1 MSIFID
7 SCVFFGVNSKND
19 AHHAEAVRLLKF
31 ALSGRGGT
39 VYTSDYVF
47 DETVTLARVR
57 TKSAEIPLTIGKAI
71 IESPRVILLRVDEEV
86 FNKSWDIFNEYCSR
100 GLSFTDCTS
109 IALVKTYDIDT
120 ILSFDSH
127 FDGIINR
134 NVYDH
139 NDILPAVS

>member
-1 MSIFID
+1 M
-7 SCVFFGVNSKND
+7 NSKND
-19 AHHAEAVRLLKF
+19 AHHAEAVRLLQL
-31 ALSGRGGT
+31 ALSGRVGT

-57 TKSAEIPLTIGKAI
+57 TRDAEIPLTIGKAI
-71 IESPRVILLRVDEEV
+71 IQSSRVILLRVDEGV
-86 FNKSWDIFNEYCSR
+86 FNKSRDIFNEFCSR

-134 NVYDH
+134 NV
-139 NDILPAVS
+139 V